1 MKKLLFILACFAGVV
16 LLGLAVLAATK
27 PDRTAHYEA
36 IKKEVLVV
44 VDKQINNNALLKEYA
59 AMGTL
64 KALNALDEYMGRYL
78 ILRDHT
84 FYTVG
89 VIIYK
94 DQLFPVSVGV
104 LGHVWLTV
112 DEKDLEQFVTSPD
125 MMKQIGAD
133 DLQQVMDLLEQM
145 RDKVQGLL

>member
-1 MKKLLFILACFAGVV
+1 MKKRALLSICLAV
-16 LLGLAVLAATK
+16 LVLIALAVLAVTK
-27 PDRTAHYEA
+27 PDRASHYEA

-44 VDKQINNNALLKEYA
+44 IDKEMNSNAALKEFA

-64 KALNALDEYMGRYL
+64 KALNAMDEYMGRYL
-78 ILRDHT
+78 ILREHT

-94 DQLFPVSVGV
+94 DQLYPVSVGA

-112 DEKDLEQFVTSPD
+112 GEKDLEQVVTSPD
-125 MMKQIGAD
+125 MMKLIGVD
-133 DLQQVMDLLEQM
+133 ELKQVILL
-145 RDKVQGLL
+145 LH

>member
-1 MKKLLFILACFAGVV
+1 MKKLTLLSVCFAVVV
-16 LLGLAVLAATK
+16 LIGLAVLAATK
-27 PDRTAHYEA
+27 PDRASHYEA

-44 VDKQINNNALLKEYA
+44 VDKQMNSNASLKDFA

-64 KALNALDEYMGRYL
+64 KALNALDECMGRYL
-78 ILRDHT
+78 ILREHT

-94 DQLFPVSVGV
+94 DQLFPVSVGA

-112 DEKDLEQFVTSPD
+112 DEKDLEQVVTSPD
-125 MMKQIGAD
+125 MMKLIGAD
-133 DLQQVMDLLEQM
+133 DLRQVMDLLEQV
-145 RDKVQGLL
+145 KKKYQ